1 MSYMA
6 KLIYEDDQG
15 RQTSFEITQET
26 LTDMQN
32 IYGVSAW
39 DEVLKAFKTV
49 IEETQY
55 KEIE

>member
-1 MSYMA
+1 MA

-15 RQTSFEITQET
+15 RQTSFEISQET
-26 LTDMQN
+26 LADMQG
-32 IYGVSAW
+32 IYGIDAW
-39 DEVLKAFKTV
+39 DKVLKAFKIV

>member
-1 MSYMA
+1 VA

-15 RQTSFEITQET
+15 RQTSFEISQET
-26 LTDMQN
+26 LTDMQS
-32 IYGVSAW
+32 IYGIDAW
-39 DEVLKAFKTV
+39 DEVLKAFKIV

>member
-6 KLIYEDDQG
+6 RLIYEDDNG
-15 RQTSFEITQET
+15 RQTRFEITQET

-32 IYGVSAW
+32 IYGVDAW
-39 DEVLKAFKTV
+39 DEVLKAFKIL